1 MCLGFVYIKKKSLHM
16 KMYES
21 KEFCVSTLVLF
32 LLYTAYPVIFTCLDC
47 LEFVIWGLFTQ
58 SRIHELSISI

>member
-1 MCLGFVYIKKKSLHM
+1 MCLGFVYLNNKSVHM

-32 LLYTAYPVIFTCLDC
+32 SLYTAYLVIFPCLDF
-47 LEFVIWGLFTQ
+47 LEFVIWGRSLEFMNY
-58 SRIHELSISI
+58 RF